1 MNIRRA
7 FVALVLVFALVALS
21 GCSTV
26 EKPPQTGDSTGSS
39 ADPIEKVDPA
49 TVDEP
54 APEAVSEDRTEYSIE
69 EEQLIYYGDVL
80 AYRYGI
86 DVAPDE
92 WLSVAKKECDS
103 YSDAGSTRVYG
114 PAAAEQLGDDPRSG
128 LLVESFVFMV
138 IGSYWC
144 GTDESSA
151 NIARYGSEAQLIT
164 LAFMATVIDHEA
176 IDLSAADFSDYY
188 DNQLFITRY
197 DFDTPPESD
206 GSDPTV
212 PDAPDP
218 YDSSDAFEDEAPEY
232 GSSDP
237 NYPYPG
243 PYNEYE
249 GNSGGPTQCNDGT
262 VSNSSGQGTCSWHG
276 GER

>member
-1 MNIRRA
+1 M
-7 FVALVLVFALVALS
+7 VLVLTLVALS
-21 GCSTV
+21 GCSIF
-26 EKPPQTGDSTGSS
+26 EEQPPPDSSTNSS
-39 ADPIEKVDPA
+39 SDPVEKVDPA
-49 TVDEP
+49 TVDGP

-176 IDLSAADFSDYY
+176 IDLSVADFSTYY
-188 DNQLFITRY
+188 DDQLFIAQQEFRA
-197 DFDTPPESD
+197 PSEPENSIP
-206 GSDPTV
+206 SV

-218 YDSSDAFEDEAPEY
+218 YDGSDEFEDEAPEY
-232 GSSDP
+232 DRADP
-237 NYPYPG
+237 DYPYPG

-249 GNSGGPTQCNDGT
+249 GNAGGPTQCNDGT

-276 GER
+276 GEG